1 MFLWHSTWVFQCEPK
16 ERVICWF
23 IDFLPSFFC
32 RMEVMKTQK
41 AVYLLQGNT
50 SHVYPIAYLLDNCL
64 EDFCTCLRL
73 ENYSGCLSVT
83 KSSFSWLSAWGQFLP
98 FHSQDQ
104 SVYSQHCLAYITY
117 KFSPENMVFNQRIF
131 PEDIFISSCHLFSW
145 NCVDI

>member
-1 MFLWHSTWVFQCEPK
+1 MTFHMGFSMWTKRKSHLL
-16 ERVICWF
+16 IYWF
-23 IDFLPSFFC
+23 SSFFFC

-64 EDFCTCLRL
+64 EDFCTCLWL
-73 ENYSGCLSVT
+73 ENYRGCLSVI
-83 KSSFSWLSAWGQFLP
+83 KSGFSWLSWGQFLP

-131 PEDIFISSCHLFSW
+131 PEDIFISSCHLFAW